1 MKVRNHSLSVIHTTR
16 GPQQAALQCW
26 RVNSFP
32 AQSLIQTGNR
42 KTVPPQVSSSE
53 CSPGHFPGV
62 GREIWVLITRF
73 PPIQH
78 LLAAGPR
85 VEISDDDSLRG
96 PCPAIAPSL
105 IPDPVSHNPLP
116 FSLPSSAAPIFL
128 TSTQLTWLRISQ
140 VSHSQPSQFQPT
152 GAWVY
157 SRRITSGLSSR
168 RFWIG

>member
-16 GPQQAALQCW
+16 GPPAGSPTVLESEQFPCPVADSNRQQE
-26 RVNSFP
+26 NS
-32 AQSLIQTGNR
+32 A
-42 KTVPPQVSSSE
+42 PQVSSSE

-85 VEISDDDSLRG
+85 VEISDDNSLRG

-105 IPDPVSHNPLP
+105 IPAPVSHNPLP
-116 FSLPSSAAPIFL
+116 FSLLSSVAPIFL
-128 TSTQLTWLRISQ
+128 TSTPLTWLRISRVPHSAQ
-140 VSHSQPSQFQPT
+140 PVSAH
-152 GAWVY
+152 
-157 SRRITSGLSSR
+157 RGLGLLR
-168 RFWIG
+168 TNHKWAFI